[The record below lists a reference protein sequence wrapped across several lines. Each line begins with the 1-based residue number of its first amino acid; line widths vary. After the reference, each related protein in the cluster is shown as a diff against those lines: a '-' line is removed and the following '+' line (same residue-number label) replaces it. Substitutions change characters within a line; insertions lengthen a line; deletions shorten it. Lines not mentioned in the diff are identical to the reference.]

1 MKISDKMKDMI
12 KDMKTIEKEHKEYLE
27 LLCYCRDMLIKYD
40 YALEPKDLE
49 AEKMQRA
56 YDILMDTRHQV
67 EISELGAIE

>member
-49 AEKMQRA
+49 AKKMQRA
-56 YDILMDTRHQV
+56 YDILKDTRHQV